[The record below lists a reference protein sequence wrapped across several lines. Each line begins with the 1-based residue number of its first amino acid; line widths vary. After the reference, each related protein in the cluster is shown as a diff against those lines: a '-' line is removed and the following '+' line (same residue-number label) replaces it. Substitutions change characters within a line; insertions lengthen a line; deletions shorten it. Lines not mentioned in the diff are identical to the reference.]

1 MKEVYFKSILIA
13 DLCEHT
19 ARYHEFQRGLN
30 VITSHENH
38 MGKSSLL
45 KSLYYSMGAEVG
57 FDDRWS
63 KKSKIYIT
71 EFIIDNI
78 VYKIARFQKNFALFK
93 EERLLLLT
101 NNVSKE
107 LAKKLEEIFSFS
119 VYLADKKDK
128 KIILAPPALTYMPY
142 YIDQDKGWAELY
154 GSFERIDQFT
164 KPERKKSLYYHL
176 RIYTKDTIELMGQ
189 RDRVKSELDQL
200 AKKEVDLKIGL
211 KVLTDEMDN
220 IVPAQNIDDL
230 EGHLLIPK
238 QRIENIVKEL
248 GSLRNEIQV
257 LESALQQSQSQLDII
272 CEYKKMK
279 NGNMFEKKD
288 PLYKCSCPH
297 CGYPLDE
304 ELYNIVRENYN
315 LRNEEYMFQQIQY
328 IADSLKSHL
337 SEKEALYVETI
348 NRLEKEEN
356 VYDESQDAYKVYL
369 KQRGLQETYKKYSD
383 VLNDNICEQHKKRSE
398 IKKYDSQI
406 RKIPNKKE
414 IEDIYIKF
422 VRENIIGLGAW
433 APSYERHIKL
443 LKPIKA
449 QGSLISKIILAQ
461 YIGIFQ
467 TMEAIDSNATRFPFV
482 IDSPR
487 GNEASVAS
495 SIEIIKLIGEISSLP
510 QIILATVD
518 YDTYKSKGAENVN
531 VTFFNRKNALLC
543 ADDFE
548 KYEEEI
554 KGMMELLR
562 EVAL

>member
-1 MKEVYFKSILIA
+1 MKEMYFKSVLIA
-13 DLCEHT
+13 DIYEHT

-38 MGKSSLL
+38 MGKSSLI

-57 FDDRWS
+57 FDDRWN

-71 EFIIDNI
+71 EFIIDNM
-78 VYKIARFQKNFALFK
+78 VYKIARFQKNFAVF
-93 EERLLLLT
+93 EEEKLLLLT

-128 KIILAPPALTYMPY
+128 KIVLAPPALTYMPY
-142 YIDQDKGWAELY
+142 YIDQDKGWSELY

-189 RDRVKSELDQL
+189 RDRAKSELDQL
-200 AKKEVDLKIGL
+200 AKKEADLKIAL

-220 IVPAQNIDDL
+220 IVPAENIDDL
-230 EGHLLIPK
+230 ESHLFIPK
-238 QRIENIVKEL
+238 QRIESIVKEL
-248 GSLRNEIQV
+248 GSLRNDIQV
-257 LESALQQSQSQLDII
+257 LESALQQSQRQLDII

-279 NGNMFEKKD
+279 NRNEFEEND
-288 PLYKCSCPH
+288 PLHKCNCPH

-304 ELYNIVRENYN
+304 ELYDIVRENYN

-328 IADSLKSHL
+328 ITDSLKIHL
-337 SEKEALYVETI
+337 REKEALYVETI

-356 VYDESQDAYKVYL
+356 VYDESQNAYKVYL

-383 VLNDNICEQHKKRSE
+383 ILHDNICEQHEKQSE
-398 IKKYDSQI
+398 IKKYDSRI

-414 IEDIYIKF
+414 IEDIYIQF

-433 APSYERHIKL
+433 SPSYEGNIKL

-461 YIGIFQ
+461 YIGVFQ
-467 TMEAIDSNATRFPFV
+467 TMEAIGSNATRFSFI

-495 SIEIIKLIGEISSLP
+495 SVEIIKLIGEISSLP

-518 YDTYKSKGAENVN
+518 YDKYKSEDIENVK
-531 VTFFNRKNALLC
+531 VTFFSRKNALLC
-543 ADDFE
+543 SEDFK
-548 KYEEEI
+548 KYKEEI
-554 KGMMELLR
+554 EGMMELFR
-562 EVAL
+562 EV